1 MCCKCN
7 KNGEKMDFS
16 KIELFNGIGPASCRD
31 MMVCFGA
38 EFASYR
44 AGQLICDFSD
54 DRRRRVGVMRSGRAT
69 MTRTDINGNETLLE
83 EIGEGDIFGEVLCF
97 CGGTADY
104 VKLTCD
110 EDCEVVF
117 LKYDQITKRCEKA
130 CEHHSRL
137 VANLFELMAKKALAL
152 SERIQLLSRR
162 TTREKLLY
170 YFSLQCGTA
179 GEFTLTMSHTRLA
192 EYLCVDRSAMV
203 REMKRLSDDG
213 AVVFDGKKVR
223 LPCSE

>member
-1 MCCKCN
+1 
-7 KNGEKMDFS
+7 MDFS

-38 EFASYR
+38 EFESYR

-83 EIGEGDIFGEVLCF
+83 EIGEGDIFGEILCF